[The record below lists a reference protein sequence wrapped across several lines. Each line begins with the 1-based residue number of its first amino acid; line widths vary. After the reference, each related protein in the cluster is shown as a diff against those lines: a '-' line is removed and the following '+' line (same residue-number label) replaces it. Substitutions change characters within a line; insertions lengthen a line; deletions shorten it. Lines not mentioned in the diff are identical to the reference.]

1 MTLVKTNLE
10 CKLRVLSDFVSGKI
24 PSGADTI
31 ASLQCL
37 NILFHEKNDPQ
48 FLRIRESFF
57 KHDTFVNLS
66 GGLEIY
72 KGIFQSVRCGVGR
85 MLLNVDTVCNTMVY
99 EDYILTSSRLSV

>member
-1 MTLVKTNLE
+1 ME
-10 CKLRVLSDFVSGKI
+10 CKLRVLSDFVTGKI

-37 NILFHEKNDPQ
+37 NILFHEKNDPK

-57 KHDTFVNLS
+57 THDNFTKLS

-72 KGIFQSVRCGVGR
+72 KGIFQSVRCGVGK
-85 MLLNVDTVCNTMVY
+85 MLLNVDTVCP
-99 EDYILTSSRLSV
+99 LSALQTSTDSDRQ